1 MSANWKRTNE
11 AIDWES
17 TEYPA
22 RIITLHW
29 IAKREGYSA
38 ISGYQVLEMPTD
50 TYIPLKYIT
59 ENDKLKWVFKSL
71 GKDKVIEIE
80 NHFADRD

>member
-1 MSANWKRTNE
+1 MSANWKITKE
-11 AIDWES
+11 VIDWES

-22 RIITLHW
+22 RIISLYW

-38 ISGYQVLEMPTD
+38 IAGYQVLEMPTD

-71 GKDKVIEIE
+71 GKNTVIEIE